1 MATIEFQQFTCVR
14 DDRALFE
21 PLTWQAQPGVV
32 AQILGPNGAGK
43 TTLLRA
49 LSGLFDNTQGALLWD
64 GEPIAQKGYERDTQL
79 LYLGHHPGV
88 KGVLSAT
95 ENLAWYQGI
104 NDVAPQDLEEALA
117 MVGLS
122 GFEDT
127 PCHHLSAGQQRRVAL
142 ARLFVTQKPVW
153 VLDEPFTAIDV
164 AGIAKL
170 EALMVAHAQNG
181 GIVFVTSHQTI
192 TCDGLVPIQ
201 LMPMAGNEE

>member
-21 PLTWQAQPGVV
+21 PLTWKAEPGVV

-49 LSGLFDNTQGALLWD
+49 LSGLFDNIKGSLLWD
-64 GEPIAQKGYERDTQL
+64 GEPIALKGYERDTQL
-79 LYLGHHPGV
+79 LYLGHQPGV
-88 KGVLSAT
+88 KGVLSAA
-95 ENLAWYQGI
+95 ENLAWYQGV
-104 NDVAPQDLEEALA
+104 NDVRSQDLNDALA

-122 GFEDT
+122 GYEDT

-142 ARLFVTQKPVW
+142 ARLFVSQKPVW

-170 EALMVAHAQNG
+170 EALMVAHAKKG
-181 GIVFVTSHQTI
+181 GIVFVTSHQAI
-192 TCDGLVPIQ
+192 NCEGLVPIQ
-201 LMPMAGNEE
+201 LMPTAGGES